1 MTPVRTILPVH
12 RGGDPP
18 PVGGR
23 VARLAH
29 RPQRFAVVA
38 MIVAS
43 GAVLVSLLATFAAA
57 WAHAFVF

>member
-1 MTPVRTILPVH
+1 
-12 RGGDPP
+12 
-18 PVGGR
+18 